1 MTKFSRQH
9 DVILINATLRVVVYD
24 NDSLLLGEESNKRAE
39 DELHFEHTK
48 TLPFTTSFFLA
59 NLNIQICLYSSL
71 IFFSGFLT
79 KE

>member
-39 DELHFEHTK
+39 DELHFEARKHF
-48 TLPFTTSFFLA
+48 LLQLHFF
-59 NLNIQICLYSSL
+59 
-71 IFFSGFLT
+71 
-79 KE
+79 